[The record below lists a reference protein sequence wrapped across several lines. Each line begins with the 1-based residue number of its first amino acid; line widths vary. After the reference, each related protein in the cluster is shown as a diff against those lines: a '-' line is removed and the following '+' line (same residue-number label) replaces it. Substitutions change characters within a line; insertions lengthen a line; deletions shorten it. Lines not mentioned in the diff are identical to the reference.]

1 MENIIKEDEIK
12 EEKNIDKI
20 NNKNIIQNQEQSNNN
35 KINDSNKNQVKLN
48 LNSKYDNALLEE
60 LNNSKTKSWRMDIT
74 NATQEEEK
82 NRINKIKSNNQKENE
97 EIDKDDRFKDFE
109 EILYLEENKD
119 KKRKNRSIEK
129 IIFSEKIGKIPKPS
143 EKIKNNN
150 DNSNKRSNQE
160 NINLN
165 KNSSTLSELN
175 KCIGNKSN
183 NSEDLEN
190 KKNENDDSN
199 KNVLIINQGKP
210 SNLSEVINNT
220 IDNED
225 NKYKNINLEYSDD
238 KKTYEER
245 KDIKDNIKNN
255 LEIIKDEKKT
265 IDCLYHNFIDL
276 FDKNNKNN
284 KDNNNINRDLFGKNN
299 MKKQNQNLINTKKT
313 NHQLKVSKSCNIRN
327 NFRGISSYKDN
338 NFIYPNKSQN
348 IKRSVIYDKNTIN
361 IQLSIKRKTRSA
373 KDIKKHMSYYLM
385 EENIKNPKDEVDN
398 LDQFMNKYLPKRNYN
413 SNGLNSFLSL
423 QVSCNNINSKNQINY
438 NNKPFN
444 IFKYSFKDKIKKK
457 MNKIISRKNYKSKR
471 AKAKNN
477 YINLEFFEESKQ
489 DNLFGKATNELFGTK
504 NKMFEIQTKKDCEK
518 NFFKSQNN
526 FYNKL
531 NKNKENNI
539 FLSNPKISQKND
551 NINNYLFKTYSSNM
565 NHRKI
570 FSFQS
575 DEYKSLDYF
584 KEKNEI
590 FGTRFN
596 YNSNSNRIK
605 NFEFEYNYHSN
616 DVYNTTK
623 NILYPKMRTSKS
635 FTSVFQNRLNNNHK
649 EAYSFLYNKNGNYR
663 NNYIERKTNV
673 FSSNFYI

>member
-1 MENIIKEDEIK
+1 
-12 EEKNIDKI
+12 
-20 NNKNIIQNQEQSNNN
+20 
-35 KINDSNKNQVKLN
+35 
-48 LNSKYDNALLEE
+48 
-60 LNNSKTKSWRMDIT
+60 
-74 NATQEEEK
+74 
-82 NRINKIKSNNQKENE
+82 
-97 EIDKDDRFKDFE
+97 
-109 EILYLEENKD
+109 
-119 KKRKNRSIEK
+119 
-129 IIFSEKIGKIPKPS
+129 
-143 EKIKNNN
+143 
-150 DNSNKRSNQE
+150 
-160 NINLN
+160 
-165 KNSSTLSELN
+165 
-175 KCIGNKSN
+175 
-183 NSEDLEN
+183 
-190 KKNENDDSN
+190 
-199 KNVLIINQGKP
+199 
-210 SNLSEVINNT
+210 
-220 IDNED
+220 
-225 NKYKNINLEYSDD
+225 
-238 KKTYEER
+238 
-245 KDIKDNIKNN
+245 
-255 LEIIKDEKKT
+255 
-265 IDCLYHNFIDL
+265 
-276 FDKNNKNN
+276 
-284 KDNNNINRDLFGKNN
+284 
-299 MKKQNQNLINTKKT
+299 
-313 NHQLKVSKSCNIRN
+313 
-327 NFRGISSYKDN
+327 
-338 NFIYPNKSQN
+338 
-348 IKRSVIYDKNTIN
+348 
-361 IQLSIKRKTRSA
+361 
-373 KDIKKHMSYYLM
+373 
-385 EENIKNPKDEVDN
+385 
-398 LDQFMNKYLPKRNYN
+398 
-413 SNGLNSFLSL
+413 
-423 QVSCNNINSKNQINY
+423 
-438 NNKPFN
+438 
-444 IFKYSFKDKIKKK
+444 

>member
-1 MENIIKEDEIK
+1 MENKINENQIK
-12 EEKNIDKI
+12 EEKNPEKI
-20 NNKNIIQNQEQSNNN
+20 NN
-35 KINDSNKNQVKLN
+35 SNKNQVKLN

-82 NRINKIKSNNQKENE
+82 NKINKIKTNNQKENDE
-97 EIDKDDRFKDFE
+97 LEKDDRFKDFE

-143 EKIKNNN
+143 EKIKNKN
-150 DNSNKRSNQE
+150 DNSNKGSIQE

-175 KCIGNKSN
+175 KCIGNNGN

-190 KKNENDDSN
+190 KKNENSDSN
-199 KNVLIINQGKP
+199 RNILIMNQGKS

-220 IDNED
+220 IENED
-225 NKYKNINLEYSDD
+225 NKYKNINLEYSDE
-238 KKTYEER
+238 KKSYEER
-245 KDIKDNIKNN
+245 EDKKDNIKNN
-255 LEIIKDEKKT
+255 NLEIIKNEKKT
-265 IDCLYHNFIDL
+265 IDCLYNNFIDL
-276 FDKNNKNN
+276 FDKNKECNKN
-284 KDNNNINRDLFGKNN
+284 NNNINRDLFGKNN
-299 MKKQNQNLINTKKT
+299 KKIQNQNIINNKKI

-327 NFRGISSYKDN
+327 NFKGINSYKEN

-348 IKRSVIYDKNTIN
+348 IKKSVIYDKNTIN

-385 EENIKNPKDEVDN
+385 EENIKSPNNGIKN

-413 SNGLNSFLSL
+413 PNGLNSFLSL
-423 QVSCNNINSKNQINY
+423 QVSSNHINSKNQINY
-438 NNKPFN
+438 INKPFN
-444 IFKYSFKDKIKKK
+444 IFKYSFKDKIQKK
-457 MNKIISRKNYKSKR
+457 MNKITSNKNYKSKR

-489 DNLFGKATNELFGTK
+489 DNLFGKTTKDLYGTK
-504 NKMFEIQTKKDCEK
+504 NKMIEIQTKKNCEK

-526 FYNKL
+526 FYNNL
-531 NKNKENNI
+531 NNNKENNI
-539 FLSNPKISQKND
+539 FLSNPKICPKKD
-551 NINNYLFKTYSSNM
+551 NINNYLFKTYSTNM

-590 FGTRFN
+590 FGTKFN

-605 NFEFEYNYHSN
+605 KFEFEYNYHSN
-616 DVYNTTK
+616 NVYNTTK

-635 FTSVFQNRLNNNHK
+635 FTSIFHNRLNIKDK
-649 EAYSFLYNKNGNYR
+649 ETYSFLYNNDRNYR
-663 NNYIERKTNV
+663 SNYNQRKSNV
-673 FSSNFYI
+673 FSPNLYI

>member
-1 MENIIKEDEIK
+1 MENKINENQIK
-12 EEKNIDKI
+12 EEKNPEKI
-20 NNKNIIQNQEQSNNN
+20 NN
-35 KINDSNKNQVKLN
+35 SNKNQVKLN

-82 NRINKIKSNNQKENE
+82 NKINKIKTNNQKENDE
-97 EIDKDDRFKDFE
+97 LEKDDRFKDFE

-143 EKIKNNN
+143 EKIKNKN
-150 DNSNKRSNQE
+150 DNSNKGSIQE

-175 KCIGNKSN
+175 KCIGNNGN
-183 NSEDLEN
+183 NSEDIEN
-190 KKNENDDSN
+190 KKNENSDSN
-199 KNVLIINQGKP
+199 RNILIMNQGKS

-220 IDNED
+220 IENED
-225 NKYKNINLEYSDD
+225 NKYKNINLEYSDE
-238 KKTYEER
+238 KKSYEER
-245 KDIKDNIKNN
+245 EDKKDNIKNN
-255 LEIIKDEKKT
+255 NLEIIKNEKKT
-265 IDCLYHNFIDL
+265 IDCLYNNFIDL
-276 FDKNNKNN
+276 FDKNKECNKN
-284 KDNNNINRDLFGKNN
+284 NNNINRDLFGKNN
-299 MKKQNQNLINTKKT
+299 KKIQNQNIINNKKI

-327 NFRGISSYKDN
+327 NFKGINSYKEN

-348 IKRSVIYDKNTIN
+348 IKKSVIYDKNTIN

-385 EENIKNPKDEVDN
+385 EENIKSPNNGIKN

-413 SNGLNSFLSL
+413 PNGLNSFLSL
-423 QVSCNNINSKNQINY
+423 QVSSNHINSKNQINY
-438 NNKPFN
+438 INKPFN

-457 MNKIISRKNYKSKR
+457 MNKITSNKNYKSKR

-489 DNLFGKATNELFGTK
+489 DNLFGKTTKDLYGTK
-504 NKMFEIQTKKDCEK
+504 NKMIEVQTKKDCEK

-526 FYNKL
+526 FYNNI

-539 FLSNPKISQKND
+539 FLSNPKICQKKD
-551 NINNYLFKTYSSNM
+551 NINNYLFKTYSTNM

-590 FGTRFN
+590 FGTKFN

-605 NFEFEYNYHSN
+605 KFEFEYNYHSN
-616 DVYNTTK
+616 NVYNTTK

-635 FTSVFQNRLNNNHK
+635 FTSIFHNRLNIKDK
-649 EAYSFLYNKNGNYR
+649 ETYSFLYNNDRNYR
-663 NNYIERKTNV
+663 SNYNQRKSNV
-673 FSSNFYI
+673 FSPNLYI